1 MLAHDE
7 SRIKCYNN
15 VDSLI
20 NTPYIY
26 TYTYKHELIKHTK
39 QNFKKKEGQ
48 CICASE
54 WPCPEALTLTA
65 AKQGRW

>member
-48 CICASE
+48 CIYTC
-54 WPCPEALTLTA
+54 
-65 AKQGRW
+65 